1 MQTPTY
7 TRAALGTLLLVAAFI
22 AGWETYWRSEG
33 FPVSYNDDGP
43 LWANKRKEI
52 YHSTASAPVIIGAS
66 RIKYDV
72 DLATWE
78 KICGQKP
85 VQLALVGTS
94 PRPVLKDLADD
105 VNFKGFVLV
114 DVSEGSFFTPTGSPY
129 EARARE
135 RIAFYPKWSLAQQ
148 GSFQVNRVLESSF
161 VFLDDRFSLSALL
174 PALPLPKRESIKP
187 SPPAFPRAWTYVN
200 FDRQTFM
207 SQQVIRDTT
216 LLNQVKKVW
225 MWSMSVQK
233 GHGGDT
239 LQTMLDEV
247 KLCIDKIKARGGKV
261 LFVRPPSN
269 GPYRE
274 HEKKVFP
281 RERYWDRLLAYTQT
295 AGIHF
300 EDYPDL
306 AHYQCPEWS
315 HLTPEDAIPFTASLI
330 RIMRQ
335 KSGWWSSTGLS
346 TPSSFTSTSSTN
358 RF

>member
-7 TRAALGTLLLVAAFI
+7 TKAALGTLLLVAAFI
-22 AGWETYWRSEG
+22 AGWETYWRGQG
-33 FPVSYNDDGP
+33 FSISYNDDEP
-43 LWANKRKEI
+43 LWANKRKVV
-52 YHSTASAPVIIGAS
+52 YHSTASAPVIIGSS
-66 RIKYDV
+66 RIKYAV

-85 VQLALVGTS
+85 VQLALVGSS

-114 DVSEGSFFTPTGSPY
+114 DVTEGPFFTPTGSLA

-135 RIAFYPKWSLAQQ
+135 RIVFYSKWSLAQQ
-148 GSFQVNRVLESSF
+148 GSFQVNRVLESGF
-161 VFLDDRFSLSALL
+161 VFLDDKFSLTGLL
-174 PALPLPKRESIKP
+174 PAMPLPKREGIKNL
-187 SPPAFPRAWTYVN
+187 PPAFPREWTDVN

-207 SQQVIRDTT
+207 RQQAIRDTA
-216 LLNQVKKVW
+216 LLNQVKKIW
-225 MWSMSVQK
+225 MSRGAMSIKK
-233 GHGGDT
+233 GPGGDT
-239 LQTMLDEV
+239 LQAMLDEV
-247 KLCIDKIKARGGKV
+247 KLCVDKIKARGGKV
-261 LFVRPPSN
+261 LFVRPPSS
-269 GPYRE
+269 GPFRE

-300 EDYPDL
+300 EDYPEL

-330 RIMRQ
+330 RIIRQ
-335 KSGWWSSTGLS
+335 KSGWSSAGLS
-346 TPSSFTSTSSTN
+346 TPSFTSTSSTN